1 MPATV
6 AEVLPFAAS
15 LAARLAVDEDRVTP
29 GLLGFAVVAVLGVAT
44 WLLIRSMQS
53 RLRKVEVTDDDA
65 DAGRPPGQRSPDGT
79 DPPGPAGGDAEDR
92 G

>member
-1 MPATV
+1 VTMPAPVPEALTAV
-6 AEVLPFAAS
+6 VSF
-15 LAARLAVDEDRVTP
+15 AARLALDEDRVTP

-53 RLRKVEVTDDDA
+53 RLRKVEVPDDDT
-65 DAGRPPGQRSPDGT
+65 DAAPPDGN
-79 DPPGPAGGDAEDR
+79 DPSAPASGDEEDR